1 MNAAFVEAAAFR
13 KAIVIVQAMLLTVLA
28 YAEVIHSLMNVA
40 YAMTALK
47 MIAFRI
53 VQEFGAV
60 QKNLMIVEY
69 VGAMAFRKVI
79 VIAMAAYMIYAAYAV
94 EMDWI

>member
-1 MNAAFVEAAAFR
+1 MNAVFV
-13 KAIVIVQAMLLTVLA
+13 IIIQ
-28 YAEVIHSLMNVA
+28 
-40 YAMTALK
+40 K

-60 QKNLMIVEY
+60 QKNLMNAEY
-69 VGAMAFRKVI
+69 VEAMAFRKAI
-79 VIAMAAYMIYAAYAV
+79 VIAMAAYMIYASYAV

>member
-13 KAIVIVQAMLLTVLA
+13 KAIVIVLAMLLTALA
-28 YAEVIHSLMNVA
+28 NAEVIRSLMNAA
-40 YAMTALK
+40 YAMIILK
-47 MIAFRI
+47 MIVSRI
-53 VQEFGAV
+53 VQEFGEV
-60 QKNLMIVEY
+60 QKNLMNAEY
-69 VGAMAFRKVI
+69 VEAMAFRKVI

>member
-13 KAIVIVQAMLLTVLA
+13 KAIVIVLAMLLTVLA

-40 YAMTALK
+40 YAMIILK

-60 QKNLMIVEY
+60 QKNLMNVEY
-69 VGAMAFRKVI
+69 VEAMAFRKVI